1 VSRLVRESASR
12 ITQDDLLHFAIEWVK
27 ENRGDG
33 PGFVPEVAAVL
44 EMLKG
49 EFLRPASL
57 VESYEE
63 SVRIAAANAGE
74 MACAHGKV
82 PL

>member
-1 VSRLVRESASR
+1 MSRLVRESASR
-12 ITQDDLLHFAIEWVK
+12 VTQDDLLHFAIGWVK

-33 PGFVPEVAAVL
+33 PEFVPEVAAVV

-63 SVRIAAANAGE
+63 SVRIAAANVGE
-74 MACAHGKV
+74 MACARGKV

>member
-1 VSRLVRESASR
+1 MSRLVRESASR
-12 ITQDDLLHFAIEWVK
+12 VTQDDLLHFAIRWVK

-33 PGFVPEVAAVL
+33 PEFVPEVAAVL

-49 EFLRPASL
+49 EFLRLASL

-63 SVRIAAANAGE
+63 SVRIAATNVGE
-74 MACAHGKV
+74 VARAHGKV

>member
-1 VSRLVRESASR
+1 MSRLVRESASR

-33 PGFVPEVAAVL
+33 PEFVPEVAAVL

-57 VESYEE
+57 TESYEE
-63 SVRIAAANAGE
+63 SVRVAAGNVGDVARVRE
-74 MACAHGKV
+74 KV
-82 PL
+82 LL

>member
-1 VSRLVRESASR
+1 MTWLARDSTCRVS
-12 ITQDDLLHFAIEWVK
+12 QDDLLHFAIRWVK

-33 PGFVPEVAAVL
+33 PEFVPEVAAVL

-57 VESYEE
+57 VESYEP
-63 SVRIAAANAGE
+63 VPIAAGSVGEVAGVLE
-74 MACAHGKV
+74 KV